1 MANERRRW
9 LVEAVAALPDR
20 DREVIA
26 LRYFADL
33 SEAETASALGCPP
46 GTVKSRLSRA
56 LSRLRA
62 TLGVQVVT

>member
-9 LVEAVAALPDR
+9 LADAVARLPER

-33 SEAETASALGCPP
+33 SEAETASALECPV
-46 GTVKSRLSRA
+46 GTVKSRLARA
-56 LSRLRA
+56 LGRLRIV
-62 TLGVQVVT
+62 LGVQVVT